1 MKKELKKTFKI
12 QENYGKYDEKSF
24 SGKKSI
30 LCKSNVYVN
39 ALNDHFINTPIDL
52 SNSFANNDIFE
63 DLQPLS
69 DKTFSLPTVSEDK
82 ILAHIN
88 NMDSKKSIGCDGISS
103 KLLKISSL
111 VFIPIIAF
119 LIDLSF
125 KSLTVP
131 MLWKTAYVKALIKG
145 GKKSDFN
152 NYRPISILPIISK
165 II

>member
-1 MKKELKKTFKI
+1 MNIELKRLMKEWYEKRI
-12 QENYGKYDEKSF
+12 KEKSENPRKLWKIL
-24 SGKKSI
+24 SEVVQLKKSTV
-30 LCKSNVYVN
+30 CKSNVDVN

-111 VFIPIIAF
+111 VFISIIAF

-125 KSLTVP
+125 KSPTVP
-131 MLWKTAYVKALIKG
+131 MLWKTAYVKVLFKG
-145 GKKSDFN
+145 GKKSDQ
-152 NYRPISILPIISK
+152 
-165 II
+165 